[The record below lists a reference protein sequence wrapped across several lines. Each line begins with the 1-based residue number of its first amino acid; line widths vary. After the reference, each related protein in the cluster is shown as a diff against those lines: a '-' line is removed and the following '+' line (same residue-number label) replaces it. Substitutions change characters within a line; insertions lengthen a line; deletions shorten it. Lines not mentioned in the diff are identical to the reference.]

1 MNCIKC
7 KVYLT
12 EEEERQYKN
21 HCKVC
26 YRKENGLCVKCGK
39 ILDKFQLVNGY
50 YKCFLVLHLE
60 IVNVKFEFVLCQS
73 RK

>member
-50 YKCFLVLHLE
+50 YKCFSCYKRYKE
-60 IVNVKFEFVLCQS
+60 IQQLYDLP
-73 RK
+73 